1 MLLLLYYCPT
11 WWIEQPHYIK
21 CTFIRCVS
29 SFCLHDF
36 IYSEERGTSGLWLI
50 MYLDIIKKTT
60 IKKKNKKTMC
70 LSGRVLD
77 AAGEPSFQIKREIGV
92 SIKSGRH
99 RRGCFLLVKVYRKS
113 GDGVALSPVAPH
125 HKSHFPLFK
134 LWKFSLV
141 NLSRFAIGN
150 FELHAFISEPTLVK
164 SSFLLSTFFFC
175 FTSLLDWILDDA
187 YYYCIL

>member
-1 MLLLLYYCPT
+1 MY
-11 WWIEQPHYIK
+11 
-21 CTFIRCVS
+21 
-29 SFCLHDF
+29 
-36 IYSEERGTSGLWLI
+36 IYSLCKQFLLAWFHLQWRAWHFWSMPHHVFG
-50 MYLDIIKKTT
+50 YNKKNNN
-60 IKKKNKKTMC
+60 KKKNKKTMC

-187 YYYCIL
+187 YYFCIL